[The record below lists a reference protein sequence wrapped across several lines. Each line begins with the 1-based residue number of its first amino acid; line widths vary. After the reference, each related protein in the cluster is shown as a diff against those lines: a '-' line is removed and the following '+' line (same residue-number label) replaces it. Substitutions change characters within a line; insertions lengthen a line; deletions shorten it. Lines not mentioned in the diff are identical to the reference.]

1 MEIRITKEGLPCF
14 DEFSKWAL
22 ETGELNNWAEIVIA
36 HQSLARQV
44 KFNNDFKIRL

>member
-22 ETGELNNWAEIVIA
+22 DCGEYNAWNEIVIA
-36 HQSLARQV
+36 HQALCNTFGKNSS
-44 KFNNDFKIRL
+44 